1 MARPGAWMA
10 GGRAWPLRIG
20 IAIALLV
27 LAVFVVRHSL
37 AYSMRGQAPEMALG
51 LAPYDA
57 RVQAIA
63 AEALQTPEASREDQ
77 LRAKR
82 LATNALRRQ
91 LLNPSALATLAMEAL
106 ARGDLRRSRA
116 IANYSQRISRRDLR
130 TQIFLIE
137 DAVAANDISG
147 ALRHYNI
154 ALSTV
159 RTAPGILFPILR
171 GAVDDPA
178 IREPLARL
186 IIERPEWANNFIEDI
201 AENGANPVTAAAL
214 FARLHQLRYPIPPS
228 ADATLSAALVAQG
241 NIDAA
246 WRYYAATRTN
256 AHRDRNRNPRFEES
270 PALPGP
276 FDWKGTSDDGLSILS
291 EPGAVEY
298 QVSGGRSGPLLSQM
312 QVLPPGQYRFQTQV
326 ASVQGA
332 DKERPYWTV
341 TCTDG
346 PELMRSTLPKGDG
359 AMDTSFAVPAGCA
372 SQQLTLTAP
381 PPDDLNDLSG
391 RIMRAEISQE

>member
-1 MARPGAWMA
+1 MTRPGARMA

-20 IAIALLV
+20 IAIAMLI

-37 AYSMRGQAPEMALG
+37 AYSMRGKAPEMALR

-63 AEALQTPEASREDQ
+63 AEALQASQVPGKGQPQAR
-77 LRAKR
+77 R
-82 LATNALRRQ
+82 LATNALERQ
-91 LLNPSALATLAMEAL
+91 LLNPSALATLAIDAL
-106 ARGDLRRSRA
+106 ARGDLGRSRA
-116 IANYSQRISRRDLR
+116 IVNYSQRISRRDLR

-137 DAVAANDISG
+137 DAVAANNIAG
-147 ALRHYNI
+147 ALRHYDI

-159 RTAPGILFPILR
+159 RAAPGILFPILR
-171 GAVDDPA
+171 SAIGDPA
-178 IREPLARL
+178 VREPLAKL
-186 IIERPEWANNFIEDI
+186 LAGRPEWANNFIEDV
-201 AENGANPVTAAAL
+201 AANATDPVAAAAL
-214 FARLHQLRYPIPPS
+214 FARLHQLRYTVPPS

-246 WRYYAATRTN
+246 WRYYAATRSN
-256 AHRDRNRNPRFEES
+256 VHRDRNRNPRFEQV

-276 FDWKGTSDDGLSILS
+276 FDWKWTSIEGLSILA
-291 EPGAVEY
+291 EPGAIEY
-298 QVSGGRSGPLLSQM
+298 QVSGGRSGLLLNQM
-312 QVLPPGQYRFQTQV
+312 QVLPQGQYRFQAQV
-326 ASVQGA
+326 ASVQGG

-346 PELMRSTLPKGDG
+346 PELLRSTLPRGDG
-359 AMDTSFAVPAGCA
+359 SIALSFAVPSGCL

-381 PPDDLNDLSG
+381 TPDDLNDLSG
-391 RIMRAEISQE
+391 RIMRAEISRK